1 MLSNYSVVSTHQ
13 FGSLGDQI
21 DPSVKLLQFVVAA
34 RRVGDDLDT

>member
-1 MLSNYSVVSTHQ
+1 MLAYGSVVSTHQ

-21 DPSVKLLQFVVAA
+21 DPSVKLLQLVVTT